1 MNKRF
6 WMLFLLWCAS
16 LLLSVCIGRYPLSVP
31 DIVAILSGNPPS
43 EMASAV
49 FYSIRLPRALL
60 TAVSGGAL
68 ALSGLAFQNVFLNP
82 LVSPD
87 VLGVTSGASVGAVFA
102 ILFLPA
108 GALFVQTSAFLC
120 GVLVVV
126 FCIWLAHFVRRD
138 RVVGM
143 ILAGIVVGS
152 LSSAVLML
160 FKFLADPTHE
170 LPAIEYWLMGG
181 FQNAN
186 WQQVIVV
193 TAVTVP
199 AGIVLYLL
207 RFRVRLLSLGDDQT
221 KSLGVSPGRV
231 RLLTIACATLLVS
244 AVVSAAGVVSWI
256 GLLAPHI
263 VRLMGQKDLNGQTG
277 TVCLCGS
284 ILLLLADL
292 CARSLSGVEIPVSIF
307 TSLFGAV
314 FLAGLLVRSGRMKK
328 GGGLF

>member
-6 WMLFLLWCAS
+6 WILFLLWGAS
-16 LLLSVCIGRYPLSVP
+16 LLLSVCIGRYPLSVS
-31 DIVAILSGNPPS
+31 DILAVLSGNPPS

-108 GALFVQTSAFLC
+108 GALFVQASAFLC
-120 GVLVVV
+120 GILVVV

-152 LSSAVLML
+152 LASAVLML
-160 FKFLADPTHE
+160 LKFLADPTHE

-207 RFRVRLLSLGDDQT
+207 RFRVRLLSLGDDQM

-231 RLLTIACATLLVS
+231 RFLTIACATLLVS
-244 AVVSAAGVVSWI
+244 AVVSVAGVVSWI

-263 VRLMGQKDLNGQTG
+263 VRLMGLKDLNGQTG
-277 TVCLCGS
+277 TVCVCGS

-307 TSLFGAV
+307 TSLFGAA
-314 FLAGLLVRSGRMKK
+314 FLASLLVRFGRMKK